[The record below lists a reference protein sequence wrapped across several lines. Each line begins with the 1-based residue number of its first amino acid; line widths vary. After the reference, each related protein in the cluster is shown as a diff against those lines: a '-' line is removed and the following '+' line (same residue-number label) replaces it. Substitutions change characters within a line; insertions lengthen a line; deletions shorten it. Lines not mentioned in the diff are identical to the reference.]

1 MVPKPNSPGLPCDP
15 DANPDVCT
23 YIQCYIEYW
32 FCYQHHFRTAHNKL
46 SQYYFTLWV
55 CRWVIFAVFAIIWY
69 KYPRTLYILFLIL
82 NLLTIALT
90 VASRKSFRMYYYWWI
105 LAEEILVTIWHLA
118 ALILYIDYYGKRTM
132 RQSAVDAMSHLMFW
146 PYVITVSM
154 EFIMMW
160 VPLLY
165 NDEYFSHFQVDT
177 RKYAKPKSKKIT
189 APQDDHEERLGVSN
203 NEVSHK
209 KPPHGSKRNSQVF
222 ANNDQVPRLDLNQA
236 NNSLNLN

>member
-1 MVPKPNSPGLPCDP
+1 M
-15 DANPDVCT
+15 
-23 YIQCYIEYW
+23 
-32 FCYQHHFRTAHNKL
+32 
-46 SQYYFTLWV
+46 
-55 CRWVIFAVFAIIWY
+55 
-69 KYPRTLYILFLIL
+69 IL

-165 NDEYFSHFQVDT
+165 NDEYFSHF
-177 RKYAKPKSKKIT
+177 
-189 APQDDHEERLGVSN
+189 
-203 NEVSHK
+203 
-209 KPPHGSKRNSQVF
+209 
-222 ANNDQVPRLDLNQA
+222 
-236 NNSLNLN
+236 